1 MLIRMFGITLR
12 RMRLQDIELLREKRN
27 LDEVQQFMEYRNYI
41 TPEMQLMW
49 FNSIDN
55 FYNFYY
61 LIEYQGKTI
70 GLLNDKKMDW
80 QARTS
85 ESGLF
90 LWDAEY
96 LNTFVPVLASLVLL
110 EVGFYYLNWNFSYI
124 HVLRDNP
131 QAIDYVKRIG
141 YSICKNQED
150 AVNQKYYL
158 TRELFETKGRKIRNV
173 AKLFWDPESGN
184 GYVILEKEDF
194 ENGLAQR
201 IEQHFEQESIQ
212 LSREETTEGIKYYR

>member
-12 RMRLQDIELLREKRN
+12 RMRLQDIELVREKRN
-27 LDEVQQFMEYRNYI
+27 LDEVQQFMAYRNYI

-49 FNSIDN
+49 FNSINN
-55 FYNFYY
+55 FDNFYY

-96 LNTFVPVLASLVLL
+96 LNTFVPVLASLVFL
-110 EVGFYYLNWNFSYI
+110 
-124 HVLRDNP
+124 
-131 QAIDYVKRIG
+131 
-141 YSICKNQED
+141 
-150 AVNQKYYL
+150 
-158 TRELFETKGRKIRNV
+158 
-173 AKLFWDPESGN
+173 
-184 GYVILEKEDF
+184 
-194 ENGLAQR
+194 
-201 IEQHFEQESIQ
+201 
-212 LSREETTEGIKYYR
+212 